1 MYISSRYIQIYIY
14 IFIFVYIQNQ
24 IHLWIFV
31 VDISW
36 ESRVCY
42 PFIDLHR
49 WAIEHLSHFMV
60 FFRLSQYSKSKVPY
74 GSFNFPYFSNSSN
87 SSSFRS
93 NQQPATNNQ
102 QFELWAVLV
111 SFGTEA
117 IESQGTPATTFRE
130 APPFH
135 VQRTTQWSLEKMTW
149 PICWTLK
156 SRFVSIFRRIAVVS
170 LFFGLGWNRDLRS
183 YCQKPQEGAYCY

>member
-1 MYISSRYIQIYIY
+1 M
-14 IFIFVYIQNQ
+14 
-24 IHLWIFV
+24 

-49 WAIEHLSHFMV
+49 WATEHLSHFTV
-60 FFRLSQYSKSKVPY
+60 FFHLSQYSKSKVPY

-156 SRFVSIFRRIAVVS
+156 ISICFYFQTDCRCISIFWPGVKPWLTFLSSEATGRCLLLLAIA
-170 LFFGLGWNRDLRS
+170 
-183 YCQKPQEGAYCY
+183 